1 MIQLNEKRLIETFV
15 KLAQTD
21 SESYNEQAMQEL
33 VVRELNEIGCR
44 VTVDNA
50 GKNYQTNAQG
60 NVVAFLPGTVKSAPF
75 LLCAH
80 LDTVTPGKGVKPVVK
95 KDRITS
101 DGTTVLGADDKAGV
115 AIILEVLRTLKE
127 QKLPH
132 PPVEAVFT
140 LSEEVGMF
148 GSKNLDCKK
157 IKGREG
163 LILDGEEVDSILV
176 QGPAVNTVEV
186 WIKGLASHAGVSPEK
201 GISAVE
207 VAAYALTQMKLGRI
221 DKDTVANF
229 GIIRG
234 GQATNV
240 VMPEV
245 YLKGEARS
253 LVNEKLARQTAHM
266 KDAFEKAVKRFTK
279 KIDGKTCKPELKF
292 VAEARYPAVRIAK
305 THPVVKG
312 AAAAAKQIGISLKP
326 IACGGGCDANVLAG
340 KGFTLPNLGTGV
352 RDYHTTKE
360 HLLLK
365 EFFAAFHITLGTLL
379 AYKK

>member
-1 MIQLNEKRLIETFV
+1 MKLNEKRLIDTFI
-15 KLAQTD
+15 KLARTD
-21 SESYNEQAMQEL
+21 SESFDEKAMQEL
-33 VVRELNEIGCR
+33 VVRELEDIGCR

-50 GKNYQTNAQG
+50 GKKYKTTARG
-60 NVVAFLPGTVKSAPF
+60 NVMGFLPGTVKSAPF
-75 LLCAH
+75 VLCAH
-80 LDTVTPGKGVKPVVK
+80 LDTVTPGKGVKPVLK

-115 AIILEVLRTLKE
+115 AIILEILRTLKE
-127 QKLPH
+127 QKPAH
-132 PPVEAVFT
+132 PPVEVIFT
-140 LSEEVGMF
+140 LSEETGMF
-148 GSKNLDCKK
+148 GSKNLDYKK
-157 IKGREG
+157 LKGREG
-163 LILDGEEVDSILV
+163 LILDGESVHEILV
-176 QGPAVNTVEV
+176 QGPAVNTIEV
-186 WIKGLASHAGVSPEK
+186 WIKGLAAHAGVAPEK

-207 VAAYALTQMKLGRI
+207 VAAYALGKMKLGRI
-221 DKDTVANF
+221 DKDTVSNF
-229 GIIRG
+229 GIIQG

-253 LVNEKLARQTAHM
+253 LADEKLAKQTAHM
-266 KDAFEKAVKRFTK
+266 KAVFEESVKRFTK
-279 KIDGKTCKPELKF
+279 KIDGKICKPEIKF
-292 VAEARYPAVRIAK
+292 VAEQRYPAVRIAK
-305 THPVVKG
+305 NHPVVK
-312 AAAAAKQIGISLKP
+312 AAALAAKQEGIMLKP

-365 EFFAAFHITLGTLL
+365 EFFAVFHITLGTLL

>member
-1 MIQLNEKRLIETFV
+1 MKLNEKRLIDTFV
-15 KLAQTD
+15 KLVQTD
-21 SESYNEQAMQEL
+21 SESFNEKAMQEL
-33 VVRELNEIGCR
+33 VARELKEIGCR

-50 GKNYQTNAQG
+50 GKKYNTTAQG
-60 NVVAFLPGTVKSAPF
+60 NVIGFLPGTVKSAPF
-75 LLCAH
+75 VLCAH
-80 LDTVTPGKGVKPVVK
+80 LDTVPPGKGVKPVVK

-115 AIILEVLRTLKE
+115 AIILEILRTLKE
-127 QKLPH
+127 QKTAH

-148 GSKNLDCKK
+148 GSKNLHYKK
-157 IKGREG
+157 LKGRDG
-163 LILDGEEVDSILV
+163 LIIDGEGVDFLWI
-176 QGPAVNTVEV
+176 QGPAVNTIEV
-186 WIKGLASHAGVSPEK
+186 WIKGLAAHAGVAPEK

-229 GIIRG
+229 GVIQG
-234 GQATNV
+234 GSATNV

-253 LVNEKLARQTAHM
+253 LVNEKLAKQTARM
-266 KDAFEKAVKRFTK
+266 KAAFEKAVKRFTK
-279 KIDGKTCKPELKF
+279 KIDGKVCKPELKF
-292 VAEARYPAVRIAK
+292 VTEERYPALCIAK
-305 THPVVKG
+305 THPVVKA
-312 AAAAAKQIGISLKP
+312 AAAAAKKEGISLKTV
-326 IACGGGCDANVLAG
+326 ACGGGTDANVLAG

-365 EFFAAFHITLGTLL
+365 EFFAAFRIALGTLL
-379 AYKK
+379 SYKK